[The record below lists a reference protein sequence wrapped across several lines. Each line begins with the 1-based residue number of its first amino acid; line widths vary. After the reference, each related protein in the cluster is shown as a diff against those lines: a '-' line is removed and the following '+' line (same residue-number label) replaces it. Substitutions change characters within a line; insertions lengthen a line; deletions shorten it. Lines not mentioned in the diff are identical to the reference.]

1 MLKQLLEKANR
12 KCEMQWRAY
21 AYDPEKDNE
30 LVKTSDTFDCIDCAM
45 QFKRD
50 YLAKHCNHIVQI
62 VAESKSVKSEAYKVG
77 DKVRVTSKSTFGY
90 GNTGTIKAIN
100 GDRFTVDFNAPNSGT
115 IKLSAKDVTKE
126 SAQKNE
132 EYKAGQLV
140 GDKFT
145 KDYVTIL
152 KIVKPNKEYAVEYPN
167 GSRSILTKEELD
179 SFNESAQKNESIRI
193 KTTFGFGKKSV
204 DANYA
209 KAADAVDVVRRTIT
223 DNTDKGTKMTI
234 TIESAQKNEAY
245 SEQYKDAWNNLK
257 AGDIVQ
263 VTDKNY
269 QFTKKMKVARIYT
282 NGTNKIVEF
291 AEYTPSGA
299 KYKLPLS
306 KIYKDSNEYKAESA
320 QKNESLNLD
329 KLTDEDAKQLIIHL
343 QDFIKDKSSKY
354 YHIDKIETILKKK
367 YKAES
372 IKNEEIDDDSTG
384 IVKKDDEK
392 QMTEARGWRVSI
404 KLQSKDNM
412 NNINVEDAI
421 EDALNDAGFTVN
433 DVDAQRM

>member
-62 VAESKSVKSEAYKVG
+62 VAESKSVKSKAYKVG

-90 GNTGTIKAIN
+90 GNTGTIK
-100 GDRFTVDFNAPNSGT
+100 
-115 IKLSAKDVTKE
+115 LSAKDITKE

-132 EYKAGQLV
+132 AKEFIVIAYNKGNKVKEVKA
-140 GDKFT
+140 
-145 KDYVTIL
+145 KDFLDAKNKMSELAIRFDRVDLIEDG
-152 KIVKPNKEYAVEYPN
+152 KVVK
-167 GSRSILTKEELD
+167 ST
-179 SFNESAQKNESIRI
+179 NESAQKNESIRI
-193 KTTFGFGKKSV
+193 KTTFGSGKKSV

-291 AEYTPSGA
+291 AEYTPSGV

-306 KIYKDSNEYKAESA
+306 KIYKDSNGYKAESA
-320 QKNESLNLD
+320 QKNEADATYPVYIGIAGPNSIATGSSLEFD
-329 KLTDEDAKQLIIHL
+329 KWLKYMKVNHPSVK
-343 QDFIKDKSSKY
+343 IKKEIKNMTVNDY
-354 YHIDKIETILKKK
+354 KKFVG
-367 YKAES
+367 ES